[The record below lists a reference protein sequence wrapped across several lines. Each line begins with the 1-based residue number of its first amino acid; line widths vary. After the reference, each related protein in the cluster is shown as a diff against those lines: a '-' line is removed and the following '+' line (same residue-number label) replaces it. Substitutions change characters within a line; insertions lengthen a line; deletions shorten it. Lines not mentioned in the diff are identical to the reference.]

1 LNFYELYR
9 NFSAYQTF
17 IWAHDI
23 TLYAYGTDLSVES
36 ILSKWSSKITG
47 CVCQTEWHKNLFL
60 SSFPQLKNKI
70 NIINNGINSNMFNS
84 TNNIKAKKITN
95 RFIYTSC
102 SERGLY
108 KLTQLWSNILE
119 HLPDA
124 ELVISSYNN
133 FPKSDEDNK
142 IQEIINK
149 TPSIKHMGKLNRN
162 ELYNLM
168 TSAEYWL
175 YPSYFQETSCITSL
189 ELLASEV
196 ICLYYPVAGLVN
208 TVGNYGLQISEGN
221 ELEMLLS
228 LSNKRKIDLKKKGKE
243 YALSCSWQNRATE
256 WSELLKL
263 NSSFEYKIKII
274 NLKERTD
281 RKKYMTEQFSKND
294 VTNYEFFEAINGKNI
309 KESEEIDLIQQACD
323 ITEKGFRRALQF
335 VKPSVME
342 YEIEAEFAHEFIRN
356 RSKGFAYTPII
367 ASGNNANVLH
377 YIENN
382 QQCHA
387 GDLILLDVAAEY
399 ANYSSDM
406 TRMIPVSG
414 RFTERQ
420 KAVYK
425 AVLNVKNEAT
435 KMLTPG
441 TLWKQYHVEVGKI
454 MTSELLHLGL
464 IDTADVQNEN
474 PDWPAY
480 KKYFMHGTSHF
491 LGLDVHDVGNKY
503 QPFAEGM
510 VFTCEP
516 GIYIPEEGLG
526 IRLENNI
533 LITKNGPE
541 DLMKNIPI
549 EVDEIEA
556 LMLKK

>member
-1 LNFYELYR
+1 MKYHQIDRDLFIKNRAKFITQMKPNSVAIFNSNDIYPVSADSTLPFAQHRDLFY
-9 NFSAYQTF
+9 
-17 IWAHDI
+17 
-23 TLYAYGTDLSVES
+23 LSGIDQEES
-36 ILSKWSSKITG
+36 ILL
-47 CVCQTEWHKNLFL
+47 LF
-60 SSFPQLKNKI
+60 PDAPYQHLKE
-70 NIINNGINSNMFNS
+70 IIFLKE
-84 TNNIKAKKITN
+84 TNEHIAVW
-95 RFIYTSC
+95 
-102 SERGLY
+102 EGE
-108 KLTQLWSNILE
+108 KLTKDRAFEVSGIKS
-119 HLPDA
+119 
-124 ELVISSYNN
+124 VIWLQD
-133 FPKSDEDNK
+133 F
-142 IQEIINK
+142 QK
-149 TPSIKHMGKLNRN
+149 T
-162 ELYNLM
+162 
-168 TSAEYWL
+168 
-175 YPSYFQETSCITSL
+175 
-189 ELLASEV
+189 
-196 ICLYYPVAGLVN
+196 
-208 TVGNYGLQISEGN
+208 
-221 ELEMLLS
+221 
-228 LSNKRKIDLKKKGKE
+228 
-243 YALSCSWQNRATE
+243 
-256 WSELLKL
+256 
-263 NSSFEYKIKII
+263 
-274 NLKERTD
+274 LKEIMAYAETMYINTNEHYRAVIE
-281 RKKYMTEQFSKND
+281 TE
-294 VTNYEFFEAINGKNI
+294 TREARFVKWWKESYPAHKVEKSNPILQRLRSV
-309 KESEEIDLIQQACD
+309 KESEEIDLIQHACN
-323 ITEKGFRRALQF
+323 ITESGFRRALQF

-480 KKYFMHGTSHF
+480 KKYFMHGTSHHM
-491 LGLDVHDVGNKY
+491 GLDTHDYGLLHEPMKAN
-503 QPFAEGM
+503 M
-510 VFTCEP
+510 VFTVEP
-516 GIYIPEEGLG
+516 GIYIPAEGFG
-526 IRLENNI
+526 IRLEDNVVVQESGAPFN
-533 LITKNGPE
+533 
-541 DLMKNIPI
+541 LMRNIPI

-556 LMLKK
+556 IMNA